1 MRVARSTHPAT
12 CLINESLHPVLKPWL
27 CCDVRVCP
35 APCAG
40 QAEKVAGKF
49 VARRIKPALQRARE
63 KELGQVLSESGQYL
77 RGLWARLNGGGGRRP
92 RALPPALVQPPSSKK
107 DVERV
112 SLAGRAPLSSSYH

>member
-1 MRVARSTHPAT
+1 M
-12 CLINESLHPVLKPWL
+12 SLGMGGVLYHASQQHSSVSRL
-27 CCDVRVCP
+27 
-35 APCAG
+35 AAM

-107 DVERV
+107 DVEKVRR
-112 SLAGRAPLSSSYH
+112 S

>member
-1 MRVARSTHPAT
+1 VWRAVQS
-12 CLINESLHPVLKPWL
+12 
-27 CCDVRVCP
+27 
-35 APCAG
+35 

-107 DVERV
+107 DVEKVRW
-112 SLAGRAPLSSSYH
+112 PMI